1 MPVPPQVPDA
11 STVWLD
17 LKDKRWNQL
26 EMQWK
31 PALARGDVIS
41 EYQLQVSHND
51 KLVNTTTVDGEQ

>member
-1 MPVPPQVPDA
+1 MPPQVPDA

-17 LKDKRWNQL
+17 LKDKCWNQL

-51 KLVNTTTVDGEQ
+51 KLVSTTTVNGEQ